1 MGYIEH
7 LIRSIF
13 RREASRK
20 ATEVVMNNRNKNE
33 TEGES
38 SPEPAESGTEE
49 EEKKEENS

>member
-20 ATEVVMNNRNKNE
+20 ATEVVMNNMNKNE
-33 TEGES
+33 TCRES
-38 SPEPAESGTEE
+38 TPEPAESGAEE
-49 EEKKEENS
+49 EEDKEQSR

>member
-20 ATEVVMNNRNKNE
+20 ATEVVMNSMDNKEAGRGSSPQQAESE
-33 TEGES
+33 TEV
-38 SPEPAESGTEE
+38 
-49 EEKKEENS
+49 EEKKVENS